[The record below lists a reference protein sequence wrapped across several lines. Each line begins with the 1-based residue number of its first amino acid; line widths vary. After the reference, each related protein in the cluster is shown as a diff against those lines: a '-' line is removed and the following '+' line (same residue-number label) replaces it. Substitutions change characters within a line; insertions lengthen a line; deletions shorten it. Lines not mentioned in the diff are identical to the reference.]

1 MIRIL
6 PVPGAV
12 DFTYSG
18 MPIFDVKPPGA
29 TLPGMKRL
37 LPLVFALLKFAS
49 GYFLI
54 SSAYDLQRD
63 EYLYLNH
70 GRHLAW
76 GYLEVPPLIAAQGW
90 VSMALGGGFFWIRF
104 WPFLWGAA
112 TLYLVMRLAQRLGG
126 SWFATALAGTCY
138 LCTAFARL
146 NLLFQ
151 PNSFEVF
158 GFVFCLYWLVRY
170 FQEEKPRHLY
180 LLGMG
185 LGLSLLNKYTTLFFM
200 VALGG
205 ALLLTPWRRLLLN
218 RHFWGAAGLG
228 LLVWA
233 PNLAWQ
239 IGHGIPFRHHMA
251 LLHDSQLV
259 NVSALDFWRPQLLMC
274 VTALWVWVPGLL
286 ALLLDRAFR
295 PYRAVGWVAV
305 LGVGLLFLM
314 HGKDYYA
321 LGYYPVLFSFGARW
335 WELRLE
341 GVVKQGDAQWKSI
354 LRPVL
359 VALPILLMLPLLPFI
374 YPLRSP
380 AEMAALRPKFASL
393 GFYRWEDGQDHALPQ
408 DYADMRGWRELADKT
423 WAAYQTLPDSVRAHT
438 LIHCANYGQASAL
451 NYYNRHRPIPTANSL
466 NGSFLYWYP
475 VQELQRY
482 QAILIIDD
490 EFHPELAPRFARYYR
505 FGAVTDPYAREKGTA
520 VIIGLQPD
528 VAVQA
533 QVLMEW
539 QKELAAWE
547 AKK

>member
-1 MIRIL
+1 
-6 PVPGAV
+6 
-12 DFTYSG
+12 
-18 MPIFDVKPPGA
+18 
-29 TLPGMKRL
+29 MKRL
-37 LPLVFALLKFAS
+37 LPLLFAVLKFAS

-54 SSAYDLQRD
+54 SPAYELQRD
-63 EYLYLNH
+63 EYLYLNQ
-70 GRHLAW
+70 GQHLAW

-90 VSMALGGGFFWIRF
+90 VSLALGGGVFWVKF

-126 SWFATALAGTCY
+126 GWFATALAGTCY
-138 LCTAFARL
+138 LGTAFARL

-170 FQEEKPRHLY
+170 FQEEKPGFLHL
-180 LLGMG
+180 LG
-185 LGLSLLNKYTTLFFM
+185 LGLGLGLLNKYSTLFFIAAM
-200 VALGG
+200 GG

-259 NVSALDFWRPQLLMC
+259 NVSALDFWKPQLLMC
-274 VTALWVWVPGLL
+274 FTALWVWVPGLL
-286 ALLLDRAFR
+286 ALLLGRAFR

-305 LGVGLLFLM
+305 LGVGLLFAL

-341 GVVKQGDAQWKSI
+341 GFVREQDRFWKTM
-354 LRPVL
+354 LQPVF
-359 VALPILLMLPLLPFI
+359 VALPVLMMLPLLPFI

-380 AEMAALRPKFASL
+380 AEMAALRPKYESL
-393 GFYRWEDGQDHALPQ
+393 GFYRWEDGQNHALPQ
-408 DYADMRGWRELADKT
+408 DYADMRGWRELADHT
-423 WAAYQTLPDSVRAHT
+423 WAAYQSLPDSVRAHT

-451 NYYNRHRPIPTANSL
+451 NYFNRHRAIPTANSL
-466 NGSFLYWYP
+466 NGSFLFWYP
-475 VQELQRY
+475 AQQLQQY
-482 QAILIIDD
+482 QAVLIIDD
-490 EFHPELAPRFARYYR
+490 EFHPELAPHFAQYRRFASI
-505 FGAVTDPYAREKGTA
+505 TDAFARERDTS
-520 VIIGLQPD
+520 VIIGLRPD
-528 VAVQA
+528 AAVQA
-533 QVLMEW
+533 RILMEW
-539 QKELAAWE
+539 QKELAAWQGNGR
-547 AKK
+547 